1 MQKKL
6 YKSTTNKQ
14 IDGVCGGI
22 AEYFDIDATVI
33 RLAWVL
39 LTLIYGI
46 GILFYIICCAVL
58 PVNNNTHNDDNDSDT
73 KLYKEL

>member
-6 YKSTTNKQ
+6 YKSTTDKQ

-46 GILFYIICCAVL
+46 GILFYIICCVVL
-58 PVNNNTHNDDNDSDT
+58 PVNNNTHYDDNDT
-73 KLYKEL
+73 IQFKEL

>member
-46 GILFYIICCAVL
+46 GILFYIICCVVL
-58 PVNNNTHNDDNDSDT
+58 PVNNNTHYDDDDT
-73 KLYKEL
+73 IQFKEL

>member
-6 YKSTTNKQ
+6 YKSTTDKQ

-46 GILFYIICCAVL
+46 GILFYIICCVVL
-58 PVNNNTHNDDNDSDT
+58 PVNHNTHYDDDDT
-73 KLYKEL
+73 IQFKEL

>member
-6 YKSTTNKQ
+6 YKSTTDKQ

-46 GILFYIICCAVL
+46 GILFYIICCVVL
-58 PVNNNTHNDDNDSDT
+58 PVNHNNTHYDDDDT
-73 KLYKEL
+73 IQFKEL

>member
-22 AEYFDIDATVI
+22 AEYFDIDVTFV

-46 GILFYIICCAVL
+46 GILFYIICCVVL
-58 PVNNNTHNDDNDSDT
+58 PVNNNTHNDDNDT